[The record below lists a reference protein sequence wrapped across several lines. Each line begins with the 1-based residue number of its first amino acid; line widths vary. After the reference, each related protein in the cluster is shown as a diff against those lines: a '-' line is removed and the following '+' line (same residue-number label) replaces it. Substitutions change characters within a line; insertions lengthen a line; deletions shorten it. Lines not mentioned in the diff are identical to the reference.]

1 MTASQA
7 DAIQKL
13 LPKKFSLGVH
23 VKKSKRATPSLY
35 RFPRIDNQD
44 EVGHNSLNSANYET

>member
-13 LPKKFSLGVH
+13 LPKKFSLGVY